1 MKIKEVI
8 VVEGKND
15 TNVLKSYFECDTIE
29 THGTH
34 LSETTL
40 KLIEEANKVRGIIIF
55 TDPDS
60 PGEKIRSTINQRIN
74 GCKNAFVHKENSRTV
89 KKVGI
94 EHASRETLEQALS
107 HVVTFDVETHSDLVM
122 NDFVE
127 LGLTAGDDSKH
138 LRKILSQKLGI
149 GESNAKTLFK
159 RCHML
164 QLNRKD
170 LETLL
175 GSNKV

>member
-15 TNVLKSYFECDTIE
+15 TNVLKSYFDCDTIE

-40 KLIEEANKVRGIIIF
+40 KLIEETNKVRGIIIF

-60 PGEKIRSTINQRIN
+60 PGEKIRTMINQRIN
-74 GCKNAFVHKENSRTV
+74 GCKNAFVHKENSRTT

-94 EHASRETLEQALS
+94 EHASRETLEEALR
-107 HVVTFDVETHSDLVM
+107 HVVTFDITSSSNLVM

-127 LGLTAGDDSKH
+127 LGLTGGKDSKIN
-138 LRKILSQKLGI
+138 RKKLAKKLGI
-149 GESNAKTLFK
+149 GESNAKTLYK

-164 QLNRKD
+164 QLNRQDVEKMIS
-170 LETLL
+170 EE
-175 GSNKV
+175 